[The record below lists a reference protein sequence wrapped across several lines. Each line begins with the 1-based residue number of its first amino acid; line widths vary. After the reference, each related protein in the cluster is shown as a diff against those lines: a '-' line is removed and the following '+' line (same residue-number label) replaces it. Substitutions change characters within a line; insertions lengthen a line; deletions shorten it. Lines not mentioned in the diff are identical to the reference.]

1 MDNKDT
7 EQEGLLWTQKEVG
20 KALGVSTKTV
30 SRHIAKGE
38 LPTVKI
44 GRSIK
49 VPKASV
55 LVWMQAQTRY
65 NVGCVGTMCAS
76 AGEKPC
82 QSLNVVMEEVKTT
95 TSMSKDHLEKRLNDL
110 LELVTN
116 D

>member
-30 SRHIAKGE
+30 SRHIARGE

-55 LVWMQAQTRY
+55 LVWIQAQTRY
-65 NVGCVGTMCAS
+65 NHGCVGS
-76 AGEKPC
+76 AV
-82 QSLNVVMEEVKTT
+82 Q
-95 TSMSKDHLEKRLNDL
+95 EKRTCHINAKEVRSGGYRSPIQTERELDAL
-110 LELVTN
+110 LERRKRRKQ
-116 D
+116 

>member
-30 SRHIAKGE
+30 SRHIASGE

-55 LVWMQAQTRY
+55 LVWIQAQSQY
-65 NVGCVGTMCAS
+65 NCGCVGS
-76 AGEKPC
+76 AV
-82 QSLNVVMEEVKTT
+82 Q
-95 TSMSKDHLEKRLNDL
+95 EKRTCHVNAKEVRSGGYRSPIQTVNELDAL
-110 LELVTN
+110 LERRKRRKQ
-116 D
+116 